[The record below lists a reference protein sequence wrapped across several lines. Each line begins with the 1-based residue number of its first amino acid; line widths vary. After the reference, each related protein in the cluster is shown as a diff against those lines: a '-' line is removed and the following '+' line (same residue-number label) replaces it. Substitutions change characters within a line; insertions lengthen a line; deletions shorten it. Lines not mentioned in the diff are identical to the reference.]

1 MSKSIEAFAIYFP
14 SWHPDAHYE
23 KWYGKGFSE
32 WELVK
37 TTNPLFEGHTQ
48 PKIPLWGYFDESKP
62 EWMEKQIDLAADHCI
77 TGFFFDWYWYNGEKF
92 LDKALEDGF
101 LKSRN
106 KTRLK
111 FSLMWAN
118 HTWGKWPATSNAR
131 GMGGLELGR
140 QATGDMELLRQTH
153 SLEDMSNVA
162 GYCCEH
168 YFREA
173 NYWTIDGSPVF
184 SIYDVNL
191 LISQFGTVESA
202 TAALEVFR
210 ETVQANGF
218 KDVFFLANIG
228 CCDDNL
234 YCCGWDRVS
243 RAAAMGFK
251 AVFAYNIVRT
261 PEYSSIPDEMPVYDY
276 SGVMESHKHCWGKIE
291 AGGLE
296 HFPSVTIGLDVS
308 PRWNRSIRPPM
319 DFKAYSYEPIVVGNT
334 PEKFGQL
341 VESAVRQVSSNNT
354 CNKVIILNAWNEW
367 TEGMF
372 LLPEKRYGNGYLE
385 ALSRKLKKTLER

>member
-1 MSKSIEAFAIYFP
+1 METFAIYFP

-37 TTNPLFEGHTQ
+37 TTKPLFEGHEQ
-48 PKIPLWGYFDESKP
+48 PKVPLWGYFDESKP
-62 EWMEKQIDLAADHCI
+62 EWMEKQIDLAADHGI
-77 TGFFFDWYWYNGEKF
+77 TGFLFDWYWYKGEKF

-140 QATGDMELLRQTH
+140 QTSGDMELLRQAH
-153 SLEDMSNVA
+153 SLEDM
-162 GYCCEH
+162 
-168 YFREA
+168 
-173 NYWTIDGSPVF
+173 
-184 SIYDVNL
+184 
-191 LISQFGTVESA
+191 
-202 TAALEVFR
+202 
-210 ETVQANGF
+210 
-218 KDVFFLANIG
+218 KDVAK
-228 CCDDNL
+228 
-234 YCCGWDRVS
+234 YCCGWDRVG
-243 RAAAMGFK
+243 RAATMGFK

-261 PEYSSIPDEMPVYDY
+261 PEYSSIPDAMPVYDY
-276 SGVMESHKHCWGKIE
+276 SGVMESHKYCWGKIE

-296 HFPSVTIGLDVS
+296 HFPSVTMGLDVS

-319 DFKAYSYEPIVVGNT
+319 DFKAYSYEPVVLNNT

-341 VESAVRQVSSNNT
+341 VESAISQVSSNNSS
-354 CNKVIILNAWNEW
+354 NKVIILNAWNEW

-385 ALSRKLKKTLER
+385 ALDRSLKKNNEKS